1 MIGFLR
7 GKIVERQ
14 PTQVLMDVQG
24 VGYEVIIP
32 VSTYEKIQNEDGDIT
47 LMTYL
52 HVREDAMQL
61 FGFHTAEEKALFLK
75 LIQVNGVGPKVAIG
89 VLSGCSVDE
98 FKRSVREGDIAR
110 LKTLPGIGKKT
121 AERIV
126 LELKDKVDAV
136 AGAAPAVGEDRPDRT
151 VEEAL
156 LALVSLGYSK
166 GQAEK
171 IIQQL
176 LREGAERSVEELIRL
191 ALQKM

>member
-61 FGFHTAEEKALFLK
+61 FGFHTAEEKR
-75 LIQVNGVGPKVAIG
+75 
-89 VLSGCSVDE
+89 CS
-98 FKRSVREGDIAR
+98 
-110 LKTLPGIGKKT
+110 
-121 AERIV
+121 
-126 LELKDKVDAV
+126 
-136 AGAAPAVGEDRPDRT
+136 
-151 VEEAL
+151 
-156 LALVSLGYSK
+156 
-166 GQAEK
+166 
-171 IIQQL
+171 
-176 LREGAERSVEELIRL
+176 
-191 ALQKM
+191 

>member
-32 VSTYEKIQNEDGDIT
+32 VSTYEKIQNEDGEVT

-61 FGFHTAEEKALFLK
+61 FGFHTAEERALFLK

-110 LKTLPGIGKKT
+110 LKALPGIGKKT

-136 AGAAPAVGEDRPDRT
+136 AGEAPAAGEDRPDRT
-151 VEEAL
+151 VEEAV
-156 LALVSLGYSK
+156 LALVSLGYTK

>member
-32 VSTYEKIQNEDGDIT
+32 VSTYERIQNQDGEVT

-98 FKRSVREGDIAR
+98 FKRSVREGDVAR
-110 LKTLPGIGKKT
+110 LKALPGIGKKT

-126 LELKDKVDAV
+126 LELKDKLDG
-136 AGAAPAVGEDRPDRT
+136 GAAAPEIGEQTTGRI
-151 VEEAL
+151 VEEAV
-156 LALVSLGYSK
+156 LALVSLGYQK

-176 LREGAERSVEELIRL
+176 VREGAERSVEELIRL

>member
-32 VSTYEKIQNEDGDIT
+32 VSTYERIQNQDGEVT

-98 FKRSVREGDIAR
+98 FKRSVREGDVAR
-110 LKTLPGIGKKT
+110 LKALPGIGKKT

-126 LELKDKVDAV
+126 LELKDKLD
-136 AGAAPAVGEDRPDRT
+136 GGTAAPEIGEQTTGRI
-151 VEEAL
+151 VEEAV
-156 LALVSLGYSK
+156 LALVSLGYQK

-176 LREGAERSVEELIRL
+176 VREGAERSVEELIRL

>member
-1 MIGFLR
+1 M
-7 GKIVERQ
+7 
-14 PTQVLMDVQG
+14 
-24 VGYEVIIP
+24 
-32 VSTYEKIQNEDGDIT
+32 
-47 LMTYL
+47 
-52 HVREDAMQL
+52 
-61 FGFHTAEEKALFLK
+61 K

>member
-32 VSTYEKIQNEDGDIT
+32 VSTYERIQNQDGEVT

-98 FKRSVREGDIAR
+98 LKRSVREGDVAR
-110 LKTLPGIGKKT
+110 LKALPGIGKKT

-126 LELKDKVDAV
+126 LELKDKLD
-136 AGAAPAVGEDRPDRT
+136 GGTAAPVIGEQTNGRI
-151 VEEAL
+151 VEEAV
-156 LALVSLGYSK
+156 LALVSLGYQK

-176 LREGAERSVEELIRL
+176 VREGAERSVEELIRL